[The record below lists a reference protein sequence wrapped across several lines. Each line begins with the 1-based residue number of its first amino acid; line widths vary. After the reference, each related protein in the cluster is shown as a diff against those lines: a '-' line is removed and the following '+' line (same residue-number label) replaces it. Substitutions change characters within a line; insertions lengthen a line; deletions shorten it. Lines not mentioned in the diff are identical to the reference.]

1 MIGQMFLLLDRSG
14 YCCRRSLLVSLGGSS
29 LSSSLNFLFIGLE
42 LAPKFAPVLKS
53 ALPKFLNTHKGLE
66 PETRT
71 WSRQIHKNV
80 YVPNVLATSS
90 TRLPVEPRLL
100 SRSSPRHVFP
110 WSNFSSSTGFIVTPS
125 QFQGKLN
132 IRELP
137 GSSSPLFPPFSPSTS
152 LLFSL
157 PFGFEELR
165 ARRRFLQRS
174 S

>member
-1 MIGQMFLLLDRSG
+1 MI
-14 YCCRRSLLVSLGGSS
+14 
-29 LSSSLNFLFIGLE
+29 
-42 LAPKFAPVLKS
+42 PVLKP

-80 YVPNVLATSS
+80 YVPNVLTASS

-152 LLFSL
+152 LPFSL

-174 S
+174 SRLALRSHCSRGAGGGGGLAREALALRICG